1 MYSTRVDNNIS
12 QRYNSRNDNE
22 KQRKRKRKKKEEREK
37 VKKKKKKKRK
47 ERYEISSRY
56 ILVNLEILGDETRR
70 LSVFSPNLMTDNI
83 RIHIISDRHLISLK
97 KKQAR

>member
-1 MYSTRVDNNIS
+1 MIIIYLNGITRVTTTKS
-12 QRYNSRNDNE
+12 KE
-22 KQRKRKRKKKEEREK
+22 KGKEKKKRKEK
-37 VKKKKKKKRK
+37 RLKKKKKKRK

>member
-37 VKKKKKKKRK
+37 VKKKKKKRK